1 MLAKTHTKKFE
12 NILHL
17 LTKQEQMTGQD
28 ITEVI
33 LQFML
38 NAVLQFLHLEI
49 CLQKARTGVSFPDF
63 FLLMCCEKVSFLY
76 MPGSVATSLKP
87 VLHYDHK

>member
-1 MLAKTHTKKFE
+1 MLTKTHTKKFE

-28 ITEVI
+28 ISEVI

-49 CLQKARTGVSFPDF
+49 CLRKARTGVSFPGF
-63 FLLMCCEKVSFLY
+63 FFF
-76 MPGSVATSLKP
+76 
-87 VLHYDHK
+87 